1 MGTHKYDLEE
11 RLIQFA
17 VDVIIVCG
25 KIDVSYAS
33 QHLSKQLIRS
43 ATASALNYGEAQSA
57 ESSRDFLHKMKLCL
71 KELRES
77 LVNLKIQKGAD
88 LIKNIELLEIL
99 LKENNELIAIFVSS
113 IRTSQNKNKTN
124 NMNID
129 IKPNFDI
136 QYSKFVIND

>member
-1 MGTHKYDLEE
+1 MANYKYDLEE
-11 RLIQFA
+11 RLIKFA
-17 VDVIIVCG
+17 VDVILICG
-25 KIDVSYAS
+25 KIDGNFAS

-88 LIKNIELLEIL
+88 LIKNIEQLEVL
-99 LKENNELIAIFVSS
+99 MKENNELIAIFVSS
-113 IRTSQNKNKTN
+113 IRTSQNKNK
-124 NMNID
+124 I
-129 IKPNFDI
+129 
-136 QYSKFVIND
+136 